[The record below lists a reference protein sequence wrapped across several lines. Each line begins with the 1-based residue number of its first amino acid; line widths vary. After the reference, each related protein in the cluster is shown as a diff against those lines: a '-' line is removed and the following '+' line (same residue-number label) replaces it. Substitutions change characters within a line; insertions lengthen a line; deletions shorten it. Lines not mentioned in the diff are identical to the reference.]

1 MRPHRANK
9 SKHFGYFGVSFKGPK
24 LSIKVT
30 TMKYEIPREMFK
42 QRLEERLNFVF
53 VDLLP
58 TDRSPVKFEKVIHIN
73 YNSQFKDQ
81 FSSQFPNKNQNV
93 ILYSLEKGDDAPS
106 KAANDLAELG
116 YNFVYFYNGSPGDL
130 VLDKGLN

>member
-1 MRPHRANK
+1 
-9 SKHFGYFGVSFKGPK
+9 
-24 LSIKVT
+24 
-30 TMKYEIPREMFK
+30 MKYEIPREMFK

-58 TDRSPVKFEKVIHIN
+58 ADKTPVKFENVVHLN
-73 YNSQFKDQ
+73 YSSNFKHE

-93 ILYSLEKGDDAPS
+93 VVYSLQKGDDAPA
-106 KAANDLAELG
+106 KAAEDLAASG
-116 YNFVYFYNGSPGDL
+116 YNFVYFYCGSPDDV

>member
-1 MRPHRANK
+1 
-9 SKHFGYFGVSFKGPK
+9 
-24 LSIKVT
+24 
-30 TMKYEIPREMFK
+30 MKYEIPREAFK

-58 TDRSPVKFEKVIHIN
+58 ADRTPVKFENVIHIN
-73 YNSQFKDQ
+73 YSSNFKNE

-93 ILYSLEKGDDAPS
+93 VLYSLQKGDDAPA
-106 KAANDLAELG
+106 KAANDLAESG
-116 YNFVYFYNGSPGDL
+116 YNFVYFYNGTPDDV